1 MTREANTGLRQ
12 PEVGVAILG
21 MGTVGTEVVRLLNE
35 NADSFTH
42 RVGAPIVIRGIAVRD
57 LDKDRNVD
65 PELLTDDPQSLV
77 DREDV
82 DVVVE
87 VIGGIDG
94 PRELILSALQQG
106 KSVVTANKALVAAH
120 AAELSQAADDSRVD
134 LYFEAAVAGAIPIIG
149 PLKRSMAGDELQK
162 VMGIV
167 NGTTNFILSAM
178 DETGA
183 DYEETL
189 AEAGRLGYAEADPTA
204 DVEGYD
210 AASKAAILS
219 TLAFHTRVTSSDVY
233 REGITKITQQDIQFA
248 HKLNCT
254 IKLLAVCERVQNPD
268 GGEAVSAR
276 VYPALIPKSHQL
288 ATVNG
293 AFNAVFLEASSAGQ
307 IMFYGPGAGGAPTA
321 SAVLGDLVAAS
332 RNVVHGGRAPGDN
345 PYANLPIANFG
356 DVETRYLVSMLVR
369 DEKGTLSQIAKVFS
383 EHGVS
388 ISTVQQDDY
397 RVIGDD
403 AEGKDFARLMVV
415 THRAK
420 ESDLAATVEALE
432 TSHIVASVAS
442 VLRMEGLEGI

>member
-233 REGITKITQQDIQFA
+233 REGITKITQQDI
-248 HKLNCT
+248 
-254 IKLLAVCERVQNPD
+254 
-268 GGEAVSAR
+268 
-276 VYPALIPKSHQL
+276 
-288 ATVNG
+288 
-293 AFNAVFLEASSAGQ
+293 SS
-307 IMFYGPGAGGAPTA
+307 PT
-321 SAVLGDLVAAS
+321 
-332 RNVVHGGRAPGDN
+332 N
-345 PYANLPIANFG
+345 
-356 DVETRYLVSMLVR
+356 
-369 DEKGTLSQIAKVFS
+369 
-383 EHGVS
+383 
-388 ISTVQQDDY
+388 
-397 RVIGDD
+397 
-403 AEGKDFARLMVV
+403 
-415 THRAK
+415 
-420 ESDLAATVEALE
+420 
-432 TSHIVASVAS
+432 
-442 VLRMEGLEGI
+442 